1 MEERAYYQEE
11 LTRVSNLENEF
22 NELARSKL
30 ALGNELQT
38 VRSEKERMET
48 NIAEKIGLLKK
59 KNEELF
65 GVLEEEIQSKE
76 RRIKSLEEKK
86 QELENELKLKKN
98 EEDGTSTSI
107 SSNES
112 LSTASEPAE
121 EELNLEDFFSEAR
134 FFLNSILNNK
144 KRDLNSYINLVSN
157 HKVVS
162 ASLFIFLFFSLI
174 IIFRVLRFMIK
185 KIFGRVNKKKVVVNL
200 KKK

>member
-76 RRIKSLEEKK
+76 RRIKSLEEEKK
-86 QELENELKLKKN
+86 KLENELKSKKN
-98 EEDGTSTSI
+98 DGDDTYTAVSSKVPIISELEENDDDGLK
-107 SSNES
+107 N
-112 LSTASEPAE
+112 
-121 EELNLEDFFSEAR
+121 FFSEVR

-144 KRDLNSYINLVSN
+144 RRDLNSYINILSN